1 MAALS
6 QAEAVVSEGAQATTP
21 EARPVPRSEPPARA
35 PIEGLAR
42 SIPALL
48 FEQAK
53 ARGGELA
60 LRYKALGIWHRVTWA
75 GYAGQVKKVAAALLA
90 SGLRPQENVA
100 VLGENCPEWLYS
112 DLGVMA
118 AGGATAGI
126 YPTCSAEQVQHV
138 ISNCE
143 ARIVFV
149 ENEEQL
155 EKVLAVLEQTRV
167 ERVVVWDEK
176 GLWGFDDPRVV
187 LFENFLRE
195 GEKLLAADPSAVE
208 KRLASVAPE
217 DIAMLIYTS
226 GTTGPPK
233 GAMISHG
240 NALFMAD
247 ALIQATDARRDDDL
261 VSYLPLA
268 HIYENLGT
276 VLEHLRMGY
285 VVNFVESMETLFAN
299 LREVSPTYFAS
310 VPRIWEKLAST
321 IELRMEDST
330 FFKRL
335 TYRAAVD
342 LSRRWV
348 RARREG
354 RASAAL
360 SAAHLIAKWTV
371 FEPLKRR
378 LGFERTRLAVSGAA
392 PASPELFEYY
402 EALGIPLLEGY
413 GMTESTGVI
422 TVTRPDRPLVGTVG
436 EPIDG
441 IEVKL
446 GEGDEILTRGP
457 HVFVGYYK
465 DPEQTARA
473 IDRDGWLHTGDVGA
487 WVEGRLKIVDRMKD
501 LIITAGGKNIAPSYI
516 ENKLKFSSY
525 IQDAVV
531 IGDRRKYVV
540 ALVLIDEENVTKY
553 AQDHRLPFATF
564 TELTQLSEVQ
574 RLIAREVDTVNR
586 TLSQVESVKRFALLP
601 RRFYEEE
608 GDVTPTKKVK
618 RRNIEKRYSDL
629 VESLYRS

>member
-1 MAALS
+1 M
-6 QAEAVVSEGAQATTP
+6 SESAQLGTP
-21 EARPVPRSEPPARA
+21 IVARSLPGPAIAARPAPA
-35 PIEGLAR
+35 LAAS

-53 ARGGELA
+53 ARGADLA
-60 LRYKALGIWHRVTWA
+60 LRYKALGIWHRVSWA
-75 GYAGQVKKVAAALLA
+75 GYAERVKKVAAALLA
-90 SGLRPQENVA
+90 FGLRRHENVA
-100 VLGENCPEWLYS
+100 ILGENCPEWLYS

-138 ISNCE
+138 LSNCE
-143 ARIVFV
+143 ARLVFV

-155 EKVLAVLEQTRV
+155 EKVLAILAQTRV

-176 GLWGFDDPRVV
+176 GLWGFDDKRVV
-187 LFENFLRE
+187 LFEDFLRE
-195 GEKLLAADPSAVE
+195 GERFLAGGAGRVE
-208 KRLASVAPE
+208 ERLASVGPE

-240 NALFMAD
+240 NGLFMAD
-247 ALIQATDARRDDDL
+247 ALIAATEARRDDDL

-321 IELRMEDST
+321 IELRMQDST
-330 FFKRL
+330 FFKRMA
-335 TYRAAVD
+335 YRAAIDV
-342 LSRRWV
+342 SKRWA
-348 RARREG
+348 RARREARSSPG
-354 RASAAL
+354 L
-360 SAAHLIAKWTV
+360 TAAHFIASWTV

-378 LGFERTRLAVSGAA
+378 LGFDRTRLAVSGAA

-422 TVTRPDRPLVGTVG
+422 TVTRPSRPLVGTVG

-457 HVFVGYYK
+457 HVFQGYYK

-473 IDRDGWLHTGDVGA
+473 IDGEGWLHTGDVGA

-531 IGDRRKYVV
+531 IGDRRKYCV
-540 ALVLIDEENVTKY
+540 ALILIDEENVTKF

-564 TELTQLSEVQ
+564 AELTQLVEIQ
-574 RLIAREVDTVNR
+574 RLISREIDAVNR
-586 TLSQVESVKRFALLP
+586 TLSQVESIKRFALLP